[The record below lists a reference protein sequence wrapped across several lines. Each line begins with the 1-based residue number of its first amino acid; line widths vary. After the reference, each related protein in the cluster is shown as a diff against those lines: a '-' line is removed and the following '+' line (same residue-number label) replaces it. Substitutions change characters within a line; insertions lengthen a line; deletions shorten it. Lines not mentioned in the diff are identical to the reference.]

1 MTFREMTG
9 MGIQIMLIQ
18 MVWEIKMASRPNYI
32 LVFSALWWIQVIA
45 PVFASVT
52 QKKHLHCYLPVWR
65 S

>member
-32 LVFSALWWIQVIA
+32 LVFSAL
-45 PVFASVT
+45 
-52 QKKHLHCYLPVWR
+52 
-65 S
+65 